1 MSDLVEL
8 TIDGKKV
15 SVPKGTLLVEASKT
29 VGIEIPVFCYH
40 DKLKPVGACRMCLV
54 EVEKMPR
61 LQTACTTPVAAGMV
75 VHTKSKNA
83 AEAQQGVI
91 ELLLANHPLDC
102 PICDKGGECP
112 LQDNTF
118 KHGGGISRLAEPKR
132 AKAKAMPLSD
142 LIVLDRERCILCYRC
157 TRFQEEIVGDAA
169 IVPLERGGQSEI
181 GTLDGETFDSP
192 FSGNTVEMCPVGAL
206 TSRQYRFRSRPWDLD
221 HKPSVCSACSVG
233 CNVRLDVRDATI
245 VRVLSRDNKTIDDG
259 WLCDTGR
266 YKSLPPAVTQ
276 AHAGPGGPAR
286 RARAAMVR
294 VNGVLQKVTL
304 AEAVARAAALLR
316 SAKSSVVLSAK
327 LTDEAYQVAN
337 GPLRAAFRES
347 TIGFAEPVQS
357 AWPVQGRIQNL
368 ARCKRIVDLGCD
380 PWNTLPVLAL
390 WLRKAITNGAGFVVV
405 GASNGL
411 WRDCKH
417 WLQVGNDGLA
427 AMAEDLLAALQG
439 QKASP
444 AAVAAAATLKGDG
457 PAAVLLGASFA
468 GDARLR
474 AAADAIAK
482 LLGATAET
490 GFVGAPMRGTN
501 ARGAATHAADLVRND
516 VLAGAPKVVFS
527 FGCDAPVV
535 VPGGKAIVATA
546 GAVPDSPE
554 VDVVLPLAHAYETEG
569 HFTNLEGQRQHL
581 TAAGHRP
588 ADVRMDHDLL
598 RLLAQAAA
606 VPAGGRA

>member
-1 MSDLVEL
+1 
-8 TIDGKKV
+8 
-15 SVPKGTLLVEASKT
+15 
-29 VGIEIPVFCYH
+29 
-40 DKLKPVGACRMCLV
+40 
-54 EVEKMPR
+54 
-61 LQTACTTPVAAGMV
+61 
-75 VHTKSKNA
+75 
-83 AEAQQGVI
+83 
-91 ELLLANHPLDC
+91 
-102 PICDKGGECP
+102 
-112 LQDNTF
+112 
-118 KHGGGISRLAEPKR
+118 
-132 AKAKAMPLSD
+132 
-142 LIVLDRERCILCYRC
+142 VLDRERCILCYRC

-245 VRVLSRDNKTIDDG
+245 VRVLSRDNKSIDDG

-266 YKSLPPAVTQ
+266 YKSLPAAVTQ
-276 AHAGPGGPAR
+276 AHAGAAGAGK
-286 RARAAMVR
+286 RARSPMVR
-294 VNGVLQKVTL
+294 VNGTLQKATL
-304 AEAVARAAALLR
+304 AEAVARAASLLR
-316 SAKSSVVLSAK
+316 SAKSSLVLSAR
-327 LTDEAYQVAN
+327 LTDEAYQVAS
-337 GPLRAAFRES
+337 GPLRAAYRES
-347 TIGFAEPVQS
+347 AIGFAEPVVS
-357 AWPVQGRIQNL
+357 PWPVQGRIQNL

-390 WLRKAITNGAGFVVV
+390 WLRKAITPGAGFVVV
-405 GASNGL
+405 GPSNGL
-411 WRDCKH
+411 WRDGKH
-417 WLQVGNDGLA
+417 WLQVQSDGLA
-427 AMAEDLLAALQG
+427 AAAEDLLAALQG
-439 QKASP
+439 QKAS
-444 AAVAAAATLKGDG
+444 AAAQAAAATLKVEG
-457 PAAVLLGASFA
+457 PAAVLLGANVA

-474 AAADAIAK
+474 AAAEAIAN
-482 LLGATAET
+482 LLAANAET
-490 GFVGAPMRGTN
+490 GFRGAPMRGTN
-501 ARGAATHAADLVRND
+501 ARGAATHAAELARTD

-527 FGCDAPVV
+527 FGCEVPVV

-546 GAVPDSPE
+546 GAVPDAAE
-554 VDVVLPLAHAYETEG
+554 VEVVLPLAHPYETDG